1 MWHCTIAVPNNSST
15 IICPS
20 SFVNSQQFFCF
31 DYSRLSFFVTLKLI
45 SNALII
51 LYSFFFFMQVGEL
64 TFLRFLSASYVQLDG
79 CKSFVYTV
87 PSNSKFLSESFVPKI
102 LIVHG
107 LLKMPNPFLINH
119 PSDPITRYLS
129 EYLLR
134 KWWIKQNQT
143 LLWCNFIH
151 F

>member
-51 LYSFFFFMQVGEL
+51 LYSFFFFHAGGRVNIS
-64 TFLRFLSASYVQLDG
+64 T
-79 CKSFVYTV
+79 
-87 PSNSKFLSESFVPKI
+87 I
-102 LIVHG
+102 LIRIICPTWWMQKFCIYG
-107 LLKMPNPFLINH
+107 TFKLQIPFRIFCTKNIDRTWSLINAKPFFN
-119 PSDPITRYLS
+119 PSS
-129 EYLLR
+129 EWPHHSLLI
-134 KWWIKQNQT
+134 WIPFKEMMD
-143 LLWCNFIH
+143 
-151 F
+151 